1 MLDRRLQ
8 ILLDHERYEKVS
20 REAARRGVS
29 IASVIREAID
39 LLPVDADRRRA
50 AIDRILATEPMEV
63 PEDPR
68 DLRREL
74 DSAHDRWQS

>member
-8 ILLDHERYEKVS
+8 ILLDQERYEKVS

-29 IASVIREAID
+29 IAEVIREAID
-39 LLPVDADRRRA
+39 RLPVDTDRRRA
-50 AIDRILATEPMEV
+50 AIARILAAEPMEV
-63 PEDPR
+63 PADPA

-74 DSAHDRWQS
+74 G